1 MKRIL
6 LLFAL
11 LLTVGARG
19 FAQTHVV
26 TGKILDE
33 NGLGYPG
40 AGITVKG
47 TQLGTVT
54 DVNGDFSLDIPDAN
68 HVLVIHAI
76 GYAEQTITES
86 GAPLTIRLAPTARQL
101 EGAVVTALG
110 VKREARSLGYS
121 TTTLSS
127 EDLTAGEGT
136 SALSDLAG
144 KVAGANVSST
154 TGGPG
159 GDTRVVLRGEKSI
172 LKDNNALIVIDG
184 VIMNNYDRT
193 SDGSGLAQ
201 IDFGNSANDLDPD
214 EIESVTVLSGPA
226 AAALYGSA
234 GANGAIMYTTKKGK
248 HNAASKNSKMDVTFK
263 STYTASDVLKYPQYQ
278 TQFGEGAPGSTPG
291 TYSADDRPDN
301 FSWGPAFT
309 GLLQPWGQV
318 INGQQQVK
326 PYSSL
331 GSTPESQFFNR
342 GKDLQNFVSISG
354 GNEASTYYLSIGSL
368 NSSGVIPLTGN
379 NRYSIRFNG
388 HTDLGNNFYSEVNV
402 NYINSNARAAAQG
415 QSTGGIMQALLQ
427 VPVDQ
432 PIAPSANQSVK
443 FNSMNFIDSTGVHR
457 FGYAGD
463 FAANPFWMAQNYVNN
478 NKTDHVLGD
487 LKLGYKKGDFNVY
500 DRVGID
506 VTDDRSTYET
516 PEYYYQSVDQS
527 SYYPYYPYKNNGGFQ
542 QTDYTGMR
550 FQNDLI
556 GNYTHQLSDNFGLN
570 VLAGTNTTIKNDESL
585 EALISSKT
593 SGLGQA
599 GFYSFQNNA
608 GPLQAFNNLN
618 QNRSQSVY
626 ADISLNY
633 QKEIYL
639 DLTARNEWSSTLEQS
654 HDSYFYPGANGSWIF
669 TERLKGKIKDIIN
682 YGKFRIGVASV
693 SSGAIPYAN
702 NSAGYLQSSIN
713 SSFGSIVTPFN
724 GVPTTQITNTF
735 GPIGLK
741 PELTNEYEVGT
752 DLSFLKNRITFKFTY
767 YDDLTHNLISPVPTP
782 PSSGYLANYINV
794 GTVSNKGEEIS
805 LSGTPISTKWGLK
818 WDLFGTYTHNV
829 NDVVSLNSG
838 VSQIT
843 LGGGG
848 FQGMGIVAA
857 VGHPLGTFYASDISY
872 EQGSNGQWHAIIANN
887 GALYG
892 LPVPTSTAV
901 LKGSYQPKFQASWG
915 TDLSYKGIT
924 LHVLF
929 TTKQGGEFY
938 DQNKSLMDFCG
949 SSIESTTNNRN
960 PLYWP
965 NSVYVQTGTGPG
977 TGTPAVYVPNDA
989 LHNGSTYLPYNY
1001 WVTQV
1006 GQNVLPAQNLVN
1018 ASYVRLQ
1025 EIKLGYKIP
1034 QKYYSKSPFGS
1045 LEAGLFGNNLL
1056 LWTAKSNKYDDPE
1069 ENTSGATSN
1078 AQGFNYSAT
1087 PSLRNYGAY
1096 IKVTF

>member
-6 LLFAL
+6 LLSAL
-11 LLTVGARG
+11 LLTIGART

-26 TGKILDE
+26 TGKIVDE

-54 DVNGDFSLDIPDAN
+54 DVNGNFSLDVPDAN
-68 HVLVIHAI
+68 HVIVVHAI
-76 GYAEQTITES
+76 GYSEQTVTES
-86 GAPLTIRLAPTARQL
+86 GAPLTIKLAPSAKQL

-110 VKREARSLGYS
+110 IKREARALGYS
-121 TTTLSS
+121 TTTLNS
-127 EDLTAGEGT
+127 EDLTSGEGT

-193 SDGSGLAQ
+193 QDNTGLAQ

-248 HNAASKNSKMDVTFK
+248 HNANSKNSKMDITFK
-263 STYTASDVLKYPQYQ
+263 TTWTSSDVLKYPEYQ

-291 TYSADDRPDN
+291 SYSPDDRPDN

-309 GLLQPWGQV
+309 NQLQPWGQV

-331 GSTPESQFFNR
+331 GSTPISQFFQR
-342 GKDLQNFVSISG
+342 GKDLQNFLSISG
-354 GNEASTYYLSIGSL
+354 GNDASTYYLSIGSL

-388 HTDLGNNFYSEVNV
+388 HTDLGNNFYSDINV

-415 QSTGGIMQALLQ
+415 QSTGGIMQSLLQ
-427 VPVDQ
+427 VPVDE
-432 PIAPSANQSVK
+432 PIAPLANQSSH
-443 FNSMNFIDSTGVHR
+443 FNSMNYIDSTGVHR
-457 FGYAGD
+457 FGYFGD
-463 FAANPFWMAQNYVNN
+463 FAANPYWMAQNYVNTN
-478 NKTDHVLGD
+478 QTDHVIGD
-487 LKLGYKKGDFNVY
+487 LKVGYKKGDFNVY
-500 DRVGID
+500 DRVGMD
-506 VTDDRSTYET
+506 VTDDRSSYET
-516 PEYYYQSVDQS
+516 PKISSQSVDQT
-527 SYYPYYPYKNNGGFQ
+527 SYYPDFNYTNNGGFQ
-542 QTDYTGMR
+542 QNAYTGMR

-556 GNYTHQLSDNFGLN
+556 ATYTHQLSENFGMN
-570 VLAGTNTTIKNDESL
+570 ALAGTNTSISNDETQES
-585 EALISSKT
+585 LISPKT
-593 SGLGQA
+593 SGLVVP
-599 GFYSFQNNA
+599 GFYSFQNNS
-608 GPLQAFNNLN
+608 GPVNAFNTLT
-618 QNRSQSVY
+618 QGRSQAIY
-626 ADISLNY
+626 ADVSFNF

-654 HDSYFYPGANGSWIF
+654 HDSYFYPGGNASWIF

-682 YGKFRIGVASV
+682 YGKLRAGVASV

-702 NSAGYLQSSIN
+702 NSALYAQNPIN

-724 GVPTTQITNTF
+724 GVPTYQIIPSF
-735 GPIGLK
+735 GQNSIK
-741 PELTNEYEVGT
+741 PELTSEYEVGT

-767 YDDLTHNLISPVPTP
+767 YDDLTHNLISNVPTP
-782 PSSGYLANYINV
+782 PSSGYLQNYINV

-829 NDVVSLNSG
+829 NDVVSLNGG

-848 FQGMGIVAA
+848 FQGMAIVAA

-872 EQGSNGQWHAIIANN
+872 EQGSNGQWHAIVNQQS
-887 GALYG
+887 G
-892 LPVPTSTAV
+892 LPVPTSSAV

-915 TDLSYKGIT
+915 TDLSYKQIT

-938 DQNKSLMDFCG
+938 DQNKSLMDFVG
-949 SSIESTTNNRN
+949 SAQETTTNNRN

-965 NSVYVQTGTGPG
+965 NSVYVQTGTGSG

-989 LHNGSTYLPYNY
+989 AHNGTQYLPYNY

-1018 ASYVRLQ
+1018 ASYIRLQ

-1034 QKYYSKSPFGS
+1034 SKYYSRSPFGA
-1045 LEAGLFGNNLL
+1045 LEAGVFGNNLV

>member
-11 LLTVGARG
+11 LLIVGARG

-47 TQLGTVT
+47 TQLGTVS

-76 GYAEQTITES
+76 GYEERTVTES
-86 GAPLTIRLAPTARQL
+86 GTPLTIKLAPTARQL

-121 TTTLSS
+121 TTTLDA
-127 EDLTAGEGT
+127 EDLTSGQGS

-193 SDGSGLAQ
+193 QDATGLSQ

-214 EIESVTVLSGPA
+214 EIESVTVLEGPA
-226 AAALYGSA
+226 AAALYGAA

-248 HNAASKNSKMDVTFK
+248 HNANNKNSKMDVTFK
-263 STYTASDVLKYPQYQ
+263 STYTASDVLKYPTYQ
-278 TQFGEGAPGSTPG
+278 TQFGEGAPGTP
-291 TYSADDRPDN
+291 DDRPDN

-309 GLLQPWGQV
+309 GQLKPWGQ
-318 INGQQQVK
+318 IIDGKQQVK

-331 GSTPESQFFNR
+331 GSTPISQFFQR

-368 NSSGVIPLTGN
+368 NSSGVIPFTGN

-388 HTDLGNNFYSEVNV
+388 HTDLGNNFYSDVNV

-415 QSTGGIMQALLQ
+415 QTTGGIAGGIMQSLLQ

-432 PIAPSANQSVK
+432 PIAPLANQSNH
-443 FNSMNFIDSTGVHR
+443 FNSMDFIDSAGIHR

-463 FAANPFWMAQNYVNN
+463 FSANPFWMAQNYVNTN
-478 NKTDHVLGD
+478 QTDHIIGD

-506 VTDDRSTYET
+506 VTDDRSSYET
-516 PEYYYQSVDQS
+516 PQINSQSVDQT
-527 SYYPYYPYKNNGGFQ
+527 SYYPYYNYTNNGGFQ
-542 QTDYTGMR
+542 QTAYTGMR
-550 FQNDLI
+550 FYNDLI
-556 GNYTHQLSDNFGLN
+556 GNYSHQLSDNFGLN
-570 VLAGTNTTIKNDESL
+570 ALVGNNTTIRNDESL
-585 EALISSKT
+585 LTVINPKT
-593 SGLGQA
+593 NGLVIPN
-599 GFYSFQNNA
+599 FYNFTNNS
-608 GPLQAFNNLN
+608 GPLYSSNSLTQSRTQAL
-618 QNRSQSVY
+618 Y

-633 QKEIYL
+633 QKEVFI
-639 DLTARNEWSSTLEQS
+639 DLTARNEWSSTLIQS
-654 HDSYFYPGANGSWIF
+654 HDSYFYPGASAAWIF

-682 YGKFRIGVASV
+682 YGKVRVSVAGVSND
-693 SSGAIPYAN
+693 AIAYAN
-702 NSAGYLQSSIN
+702 NAALYYQNPIN
-713 SSFGSIVTPFN
+713 TSFGQIVTPFN
-724 GVPTTQITNTF
+724 GVPTYQISSAF
-735 GPIGLK
+735 GDANLK
-741 PELTNEYEVGT
+741 PELTREYEFGT

-767 YDDLTHNLISPVPTP
+767 YDDLTHNLITDVPVP
-782 PSSGYLANYINV
+782 PSSGYLTNYINV
-794 GTVSNKGEEIS
+794 GDVSNKGEEVA

-829 NDVVSLNSG
+829 NDVESLAGG

-843 LGGGG
+843 LGG
-848 FQGMGIVAA
+848 FSGMGIVAA
-857 VGHPLGTFYASDISY
+857 VGHPLGTFYASDITY
-872 EQGSNGQWHAIIANN
+872 EQGANGQWHAVVNQAS
-887 GALYG
+887 G
-892 LPVPTSTAV
+892 LPVPTAAAQ
-901 LKGSYQPKFQASWG
+901 LRGSYQPKFQASWG
-915 TDLSYKGIT
+915 TDLSYKGLK

-929 TTKQGGEFY
+929 TTKQGGEY
-938 DQNKSLMDFCG
+938 YSENKSLMDFVG
-949 SSIESTTNNRN
+949 SSVESTNNNRN
-960 PLYWP
+960 ALYWP
-965 NSVYVQTGTGPG
+965 NSVYIQAG
-977 TGTPAVYVPNDA
+977 TGTSTTPAQYVANDA
-989 LHNGSTYLPYNY
+989 LHNGTQYLPYNY

-1018 ASYVRLQ
+1018 ASYIRLQ
-1025 EIKLGYKIP
+1025 EIQLSYKIP

-1045 LEAGLFGNNLL
+1045 LEAGVFGNNLV

-1069 ENTSGATSN
+1069 ENTTGATSN
-1078 AQGFNYSAT
+1078 AQGFNFSGT
-1087 PSLRNYGAY
+1087 PSLRNYGAFV
-1096 IKVTF
+1096 KVTF